1 EWDLPTTDKRW
12 QFYAAGDFDGN
23 GTMDLVWVRPDGT
36 LVAWLINPTNVP
48 FPYVYPDEGRAPAGL
63 VPVEP

>member
-1 EWDLPTTDKRW
+1 
-12 QFYAAGDFDGN
+12 GN

-48 FPYVYPDEGRAPAGL
+48 FPYVYPDAGRAPAGL